1 MSGHDETFV
10 PPDEGGAKLPPQP
23 PTHAPPNFGQ
33 SSVAGKPSV
42 VFQTADTQPGASV
55 FSGSSVASDA
65 EETMTPPP
73 PKRPGAAT
81 PDAQQTANPH
91 EAADGTPPDAPGTGA
106 HAAPHRH
113 ATTDFRSRPRG
124 PQAEQTIADTSP
136 YSSPTPEAP
145 YGPSAP
151 EAERTVAE
159 GTGRHSRAPGAS
171 PYEAPLPEAERTVTD
186 GPGGERPGSSVPG
199 APAGA
204 PSSSSGTGFPAPDAQ
219 RTAATGMGMPPD
231 SPPGNGFPA
240 PDPNATAAAGRPD
253 SHDTGTPPYTAPGSP
268 ASEAGGTGTGG
279 PYGEAPG
286 APGTGGTAGSDAG
299 PRPGDPG
306 FSSQDAGTPPFPG
319 GRVNGTSE
327 ANAEGAGEP
336 ASGARAPSPGT
347 PTAEA
352 GGQKINFQDGQL
364 TLALA
369 KFGPGA
375 SSAAPGPELTPDA
388 ILPPG
393 MPPEAPPEP
402 PHDLGETATGPI
414 PRLGSGASFPGGPGM
429 APPGDDH
436 GGSSGARR
444 ALLVAGGLVAAL
456 VLGGGGALA
465 VTTLSGSSSDE
476 PKVVQPPPPPPATT
490 QPAPT
495 PTPSKTK
502 AKRKPKAV
510 PVDIRDE
517 KKDPKP
523 LTVVEVFPHSTL
535 TLAKNKFLR
544 AKTVI
549 NDQCSLT
556 ANGPFAAEL
565 TREHCRRVV
574 RATFV
579 SDDKKLAVTTGVA
592 VMPTDAAARAAL
604 KAQDPAHYKW
614 FRGMK
619 ATGAPKIDQAGG
631 YAASTLRGRYI
642 IYAYAT
648 YADGHKPAD
657 DDKTLKAVGTAF
669 RDSTARPIERRDK
682 KH

>member
-1 MSGHDETFV
+1 MT
-10 PPDEGGAKLPPQP
+10 
-23 PTHAPPNFGQ
+23 
-33 SSVAGKPSV
+33 GKPSV

-73 PKRPGAAT
+73 SQRPGAAT
-81 PDAQQTANPH
+81 PDAQHTANPP
-91 EAADGTPPDAPGTGA
+91 EAADGTPPDGATPSNGA
-106 HAAPHRH
+106 HAAPGRH
-113 ATTDFRSRPRG
+113 ATTDFPAQPRDPQTEEKIAG
-124 PQAEQTIADTSP
+124 PYA
-136 YSSPTPEAP
+136 SPTPEAP
-145 YGPSAP
+145 YGSPVP
-151 EAERTVAE
+151 EAERTVAD
-159 GTGRHSRAPGAS
+159 GTGGYGRTPATS
-171 PYEAPLPEAERTVTD
+171 PYEAPLPEAERTVADDPYGGPAGTGMPSSSTPGTGFPTPDAERTSATVLGPTPPYPEAGFSAPGTEPAPGTD
-186 GPGGERPGSSVPG
+186 AYGTGPGPAWTATGD
-199 APAGA
+199 AGA
-204 PSSSSGTGFPAPDAQ
+204 PSYGAPGTGFPAPDA
-219 RTAATGMGMPPD
+219 G
-231 SPPGNGFPA
+231 
-240 PDPNATAAAGRPD
+240 
-253 SHDTGTPPYTAPGSP
+253 GS
-268 ASEAGGTGTGG
+268 SF
-279 PYGEAPG
+279 PG
-286 APGTGGTAGSDAG
+286 AQANGS
-299 PRPGDPG
+299 
-306 FSSQDAGTPPFPG
+306 
-319 GRVNGTSE
+319 SE
-327 ANAEGAGEP
+327 ANAEGSGE
-336 ASGARAPSPGT
+336 SGAPSPGT
-347 PTAEA
+347 PATEA
-352 GGQKINFQDGQL
+352 GGQEFSFQDGQL

-375 SSAAPGPELTPDA
+375 SSETAGPELTPDA

-393 MPPEAPPEP
+393 TPPEAPPEP

-429 APPGDDH
+429 APPGADH
-436 GGSSGARR
+436 EGSSAARR
-444 ALLVAGGLVAAL
+444 ALLVGGGLVAAL
-456 VLGGGGALA
+456 ALGGGGALA
-465 VTTLSGSSSDE
+465 VTTLSGSSGNDH
-476 PKVVQPPPPPPATT
+476 KVVQPPPPPPVTT
-490 QPAPT
+490 QPLPT

-502 AKRKPKAV
+502 AKHKPKAV

-556 ANGPFAAEL
+556 ANGPFATEL

-579 SDDKKLAVTTGVA
+579 SDDKKIAVTAGVA

-604 KAQDPAHYKW
+604 KAQDPSHYEW

-631 YAASTLRGRYI
+631 YATSTLRGRYI

-657 DDKTLKAVGTAF
+657 DDKTLKPVGIAF
-669 RDSTARPIERRDK
+669 RDSAARPIERRDK

>member
-1 MSGHDETFV
+1 
-10 PPDEGGAKLPPQP
+10 
-23 PTHAPPNFGQ
+23 
-33 SSVAGKPSV
+33 
-42 VFQTADTQPGASV
+42 
-55 FSGSSVASDA
+55 
-65 EETMTPPP
+65 MTPPT

-81 PDAQQTANPH
+81 PGAQHTAKPH
-91 EAADGTPPDAPGTGA
+91 EAADETPPGPPGNGA
-106 HAAPHRH
+106 HAAPPAPGRH
-113 ATTDFRSRPRG
+113 ATTDFRTQPRG
-124 PQAEQTIADTSP
+124 PQAEQTTADTSP
-136 YSSPTPEAP
+136 YSSTTPEAP
-145 YGPSAP
+145 YGASAP
-151 EAERTVAE
+151 EAERTAAE
-159 GTGRHSRAPGAS
+159 GTGRHSRSPGAS
-171 PYEAPLPEAERTVTD
+171 PYDAPLPEAERTVTD
-186 GPGGERPGSSVPG
+186 RPGGERPGVPPYGGPGSSVPG
-199 APAGA
+199 GPAGA
-204 PSSSSGTGFPAPDAQ
+204 GMPPYSPPVAGFPTPDAE
-219 RTAATGMGMPPD
+219 RTAATGMGLPPYG
-231 SPPGNGFPA
+231 PPGTGFPT
-240 PDPNATAAAGRPD
+240 PDPNSTAASGGLD
-253 SHDTGTPPYTAPGSP
+253 SHDTGTPPYSAPGSHAP
-268 ASEAGGTGTGG
+268 DAGGTGTGG
-279 PYGEAPG
+279 PYGEMPG
-286 APGTGGTAGSDAG
+286 VPGTGGTAGSDAG

-306 FSSQDAGTPPFPG
+306 FPSQDAGSSVFPG
-319 GRVNGTSE
+319 ARVNGPAE
-327 ANAEGAGEP
+327 ANADEP
-336 ASGARAPSPGT
+336 ASGPRAPSPGT

-352 GGQKINFQDGQL
+352 GGQKFSFQDGQL

-375 SSAAPGPELTPDA
+375 SSATPGPELTPDA

-393 MPPEAPPEP
+393 TPPEAPPEP

-429 APPGDDH
+429 APPGGDH
-436 GGSSGARR
+436 EGSSGARR

-465 VTTLSGSSSDE
+465 VTTLSGSSGDE
-476 PKVVQPPPPPPATT
+476 HKVVQPPPPPPATT
-490 QPAPT
+490 HPAPT

-502 AKRKPKAV
+502 AKHKPKAV

-657 DDKTLKAVGTAF
+657 DDKTLKTVGTAF